1 MMLCLSILAQELKVK
16 SFSLAATDISAQTQQ
31 RRDLNDEP
39 CALVKVQFV
48 GVLLDVEG
56 NVIKPFFSSFGISQ
70 VEKNRTYV
78 LVLSKPVGQHSYIV
92 AYDGSDI

>member
-1 MMLCLSILAQELKVK
+1 MKVLTK
-16 SFSLAATDISAQTQQ
+16 DYLPIMVNFST
-31 RRDLNDEP
+31 
-39 CALVKVQFV
+39 
-48 GVLLDVEG
+48 
-56 NVIKPFFSSFGISQ
+56 FGISQ